1 MRCCWFRACLTNV
14 RTASGLAGFSGF
26 VAIVWLMSLG
36 CQPNGPSNNAASP
49 DLHLTNEHGLVTV
62 EWLKS
67 AIDHQQSSEKYSS
80 PSDDA
85 GNPNGDGSPHDT
97 AYKQTNDKTKP
108 IVIVEASWA
117 ELANAKDYHR
127 GHLPGAIHVNT
138 DLFENGYPEW
148 KLQPLESLQ
157 KSIGD
162 LGIAPDTMVIVYS
175 EQLIAATRVWWVLM
189 YAGVAD
195 VRILD
200 GDART
205 WSQAGFDLEQ
215 TPHELPPVAFVADP
229 RTDWLIETATL
240 RKLIQSNGTSKTN
253 DALRLFDMRSQAEF
267 AGEISGY
274 SYLDAKGRIPTA
286 SWLGDADDSS
296 LTYKLANGRLRPPR
310 EIYTEWHAKGLDLS
324 NAADS
329 NTLPLHV
336 FYCGGGWRSSAAF
349 FYAWL
354 SGARN
359 IRNYA
364 DGWAGWSTRY
374 IRDETATG
382 NTPGWSQ
389 MKTDHPVESADL
401 TPAK

>member
-1 MRCCWFRACLTNV
+1 M
-14 RTASGLAGFSGF
+14 
-26 VAIVWLMSLG
+26 
-36 CQPNGPSNNAASP
+36 
-49 DLHLTNEHGLVTV
+49 
-62 EWLKS
+62 
-67 AIDHQQSSEKYSS
+67 
-80 PSDDA
+80 
-85 GNPNGDGSPHDT
+85 
-97 AYKQTNDKTKP
+97 
-108 IVIVEASWA
+108 IVEASWA
-117 ELANAKDYHR
+117 DLANAKDYHR
-127 GHLPGAIHVNT
+127 GHIPGAIHVNT

-162 LGIAPDTMVIVYS
+162 LGIAPDTTVIVYS

-205 WSQAGFDLEQ
+205 WSLAGFELEQ
-215 TPHELPPVAFVADP
+215 SLRELPPVAFVANP

-240 RKLIQSNGTSKTN
+240 RELLTSNGTAKTN
-253 DALRLFDMRSQAEF
+253 DPTIPLRLFDMRSQAEF

-310 EIYTEWHAKGLDLS
+310 EIYTEWHAKGLDLT

-329 NTLPLHV
+329 SVADSNSVPLHV

-354 SGARN
+354 SGAGN

-389 MKTDHPVESADL
+389 IKTDHPVESADL
-401 TPAK
+401 TPLK

>member
-1 MRCCWFRACLTNV
+1 V
-14 RTASGLAGFSGF
+14 AGFSGF
-26 VAIVWLMSLG
+26 AAIVWLLSLG
-36 CQPNGPSNNAASP
+36 CQPNVQSKHAVRPGLQLP
-49 DLHLTNEHGLVTV
+49 NEHGLVTV

-67 AIDHQQSSEKYSS
+67 TMDRQQPSEKYSQ
-80 PSDDA
+80 PNDDA
-85 GNPNGDGSPHDT
+85 GNPNRDGSTYDT
-97 AYKQTNDKTKP
+97 AHEQTNDKTKP

-117 ELANAKDYHR
+117 DLANAKDYHR
-127 GHLPGAIHVNT
+127 GHIPGAIHVNT

-175 EQLIAATRVWWVLM
+175 VQLIAATRVWWVLM

-215 TPHELPPVAFVADP
+215 TPHELPPVAFVANP
-229 RTDWLIETATL
+229 RTDWLIETADL
-240 RKLIQSNGTSKTN
+240 RKLIKSNGTSPIN
-253 DALRLFDMRSQAEF
+253 DPTIPPRLFDMRSQAEF

-296 LTYKLANGRLRPPR
+296 LTYKLTNGRLRPPR

-389 MKTDHPVESADL
+389 IKTDHPVESADL
-401 TPAK
+401 TPVK